1 MLPFLMVDG
10 GSVIDRLVSYLYV
23 LFPLSKEE
31 MDVSQE
37 VWAPQ
42 AWVAGNYAK
51 VLHVIGEKVVE
62 RLTLS
67 HFMIDSNFTSQ
78 F

>member
-1 MLPFLMVDG
+1 MGRWDFFEG
-10 GSVIDRLVSYLYV
+10 
-23 LFPLSKEE
+23 
-31 MDVSQE
+31 
-37 VWAPQ
+37 
-42 AWVAGNYAK
+42 K